1 MACPAILTGDRFL
14 VRVLDHIDCQAQT
27 LGSFGFQALATPG
40 SPAET
45 ALTGLLTLF
54 IALFAVRLLFGPA
67 PAARDVVGDVLK
79 IGIVLTLA
87 LSWPA
92 YRTLVYNVV
101 IHAPAEIAATI
112 SGPDLIR
119 PGAGLAERLQNV
131 DTGILSLTTSGAGRN
146 TGGLLEG
153 DAQTGGFRAIALND
167 ETALGYA
174 RIAFLGGTI
183 APLLVLRL
191 GAGLLLALAP
201 LAAGLLLFEVSRG
214 LFAGWLR
221 GLVLTVL
228 GSLGLTV
235 LFGVELA
242 VLEPWLTDALRLRSL
257 GYAIPSA
264 PTELLAMTVGFPL
277 AAAGLL
283 YLLTRV
289 AFHRGWPTMPRV
301 VFDPLPE
308 SFRQPAWPQQGAR
321 TRQGE
326 PAIPSRAF
334 LISESMR
341 STMRH
346 EELRSA
352 SGRNA
357 PAFNVPYGNDPS
369 PAAPAGR
376 SAPIGSSARRTSR
389 RTSTAGRR
397 RDAT

>member
-27 LGSFGFQALATPG
+27 LGSLGFRALAAPG

-54 IALFAVRLLFGPA
+54 IALFAVRLLFGRA
-67 PAARDVVGDVLK
+67 PAARDVVGDILK

-101 IHAPAEIAATI
+101 IHSPGEIAATI
-112 SGPDLIR
+112 AGPGLIR
-119 PGAGLAERLQNV
+119 PEAGLAERLQNI

-146 TGGLLEG
+146 TGGLL
-153 DAQTGGFRAIALND
+153 DSDTATGGFRAIALND

-174 RIAFLGGTI
+174 RMAFLAGTI
-183 APLLVLRL
+183 APLALLRL

-214 LFAGWLR
+214 IFAGWLR
-221 GLVLTVL
+221 GLVLTIL
-228 GSLGLTV
+228 GALGLTIV
-235 LFGVELA
+235 LAVELA

-264 PTELLAMTVGFPL
+264 PSELLAMTLAFPI
-277 AAAGLL
+277 ATFGLL
-283 YLLTRV
+283 FVMARV
-289 AFHRGWPTMPRV
+289 AFYRGWPTMPRLQLDV
-301 VFDPLPE
+301 PLQRPRE
-308 SFRQPAWPQQGAR
+308 AYVTAGHR
-321 TRQGE
+321 TSQGE
-326 PAIPSRAF
+326 PIIPSRAF
-334 LISESMR
+334 LIAESVR

-346 EELRSA
+346 EELRGG
-352 SGRNA
+352 GRA
-357 PAFNVPYGNDPS
+357 PEFRVPYGSEPLPS
-369 PAAPAGR
+369 APTGR
-376 SAPIGSSARRTSR
+376 SAPIGSRARRTSR
-389 RTSTAGRR
+389 RTSTAGQR
-397 RDAT
+397 RDAGA